1 MYKEWKPKNSAWRMN
16 YLGRFVSNVRGFY
29 NEINSAT
36 LTGAIDVVVVRQEDG
51 SYIGSPFHVRFG
63 KLGVLRSREKIV
75 SIIVSFVFCSFVN
88 LRKFYHRFSMI
99 IFGVPHSSYYI
110 TLLSETSL
118 TKLKTEM
125 GMNRPDFWTNIA
137 FKGCVSAHGLID
149 VIFSDKIWILKP
161 SGKKYVI

>member
-1 MYKEWKPKNSAWRMN
+1 MN

-88 LRKFYHRFSMI
+88 LRKFYHGFSMI

-125 GMNRPDFWTNIA
+125 GMNRPDF
-137 FKGCVSAHGLID
+137 
-149 VIFSDKIWILKP
+149 
-161 SGKKYVI
+161 